1 MTTKEILFKY
11 VLNNKFLWYIAF
23 ANVFVYFVRYG
34 VVDWAPTYLT
44 EAKGFSPEDS
54 RWSYFLYEYAGI
66 RERFCAAGSA
76 TGFQKPPRA
85 AGVLFIGV
93 FIAVLVYWLNPA
105 GHPLIDNIALISIG
119 FLIYGPVML
128 IGLH

>member
-1 MTTKEILFKY
+1 MTIQNTLLKNQEKELTTKEILFQY

-54 RWSYFLYEYAGI
+54 RWSYFLYEYL
-66 RERFCAAGSA
+66 RH
-76 TGFQKPPRA
+76 TWND
-85 AGVLFIGV
+85 
-93 FIAVLVYWLNPA
+93 LVRM
-105 GHPLIDNIALISIG
+105 DQ
-119 FLIYGPVML
+119 
-128 IGLH
+128 